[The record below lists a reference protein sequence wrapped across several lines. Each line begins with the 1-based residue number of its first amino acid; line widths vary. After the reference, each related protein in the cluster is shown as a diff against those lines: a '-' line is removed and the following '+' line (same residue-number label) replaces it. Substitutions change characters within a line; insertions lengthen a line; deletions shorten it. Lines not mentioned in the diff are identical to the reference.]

1 MNTHNLTVAGFA
13 AILAALVL
21 VDALGRRPNSRI
33 PTLSDLLAYVMR
45 SWPGRVGVL
54 FFWWWLGWHF
64 IAR

>member
-1 MNTHNLTVAGFA
+1 MSTHNLTVAGFA
-13 AILAALVL
+13 TILAVLVV

-54 FFWWWLGWHF
+54 FFWWWIGWHF